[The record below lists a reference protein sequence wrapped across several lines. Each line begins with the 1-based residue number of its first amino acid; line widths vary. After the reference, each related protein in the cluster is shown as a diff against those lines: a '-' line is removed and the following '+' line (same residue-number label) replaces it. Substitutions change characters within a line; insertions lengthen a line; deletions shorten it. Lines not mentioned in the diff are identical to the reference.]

1 MTLSCKTSITLL
13 LLAASNIFHASE
25 ALLYVKFV
33 AKYATMYTNITELTL
48 PSANHPSTKI
58 QCGGACLPLAGCD
71 GYIFDTL
78 AKECV
83 FCSVQALAKTN
94 NDIQV
99 SMKIYVKEDLVEYL
113 ETDNSMTGSSK

>member
-13 LLAASNIFHASE
+13 LAAFNIFHASE

-58 QCGGACLPLAGCD
+58 QCGAACLPLAGCD

-83 FCSVQALAKTN
+83 FCSVQALVTSK
-94 NDIQV
+94 NDSQV

-113 ETDNSMTGSSK
+113 ETDNNMTGSSK

>member
-13 LLAASNIFHASE
+13 LLAAFNIFHASE

-48 PSANHPSTKI
+48 PSANHPTKI
-58 QCGGACLPLAGCD
+58 QCGAACLPFAGCD

-83 FCSVQALAKTN
+83 FCSVQALVTSK
-94 NDIQV
+94 NDSQV

-113 ETDNSMTGSSK
+113 ETDNKLTGSSK

>member
-13 LLAASNIFHASE
+13 LLAAFNIFHASE

-58 QCGGACLPLAGCD
+58 QCGAACLPFAACD

-83 FCSVQALAKTN
+83 FCSVQALAKSN

-99 SMKIYVKEDLVEYL
+99 SMKIYVKEDLVEFL
-113 ETDNSMTGSSK
+113 ESENYMNGSCK